1 MHNGTDDGRYSEA
14 CMGHPAHPDRQQAGI
29 QLAKRSKA
37 RVAAQDQHARLEPY
51 PRGAIGA
58 PSGHPDGAP

>member
-14 CMGHPAHPDRQQAGI
+14 CMGHPAHPDRQQAESAS
-29 QLAKRSKA
+29 QAVQA